1 MSASCGKIAAALEIL
16 APLEMAEAWDNIGLL
31 VGSPDQEVKKALL
44 VIDVTSAVVD
54 EAVEI
59 GAGMIIS
66 HHPFPFHAMKNI
78 RIDTSNGA
86 LLTKLLKQDIS
97 VYASHTNLDEASG
110 GVNDALATAL
120 QLRGDLPLRPLR
132 QLLNKIVTYVP
143 AGHVEAVWQAMYGAG
158 AGHIGK
164 YSQCGF
170 KMSGTG
176 TFLPDE
182 SALPYIGEPHKLSTV
197 EEVRIET
204 VSPAYISEKVVN
216 AMIAA
221 HPYEEVAYD
230 VYPLKNEWANG
241 GLGRVGD
248 LVQPLTLL
256 DFSAQMKTVLGVQ
269 GIRFVGPSDT
279 MVQRIA
285 VCGGA
290 GMDMANAARLSGA
303 QVLVTGDIR
312 YHDAQDALA
321 SGLCLIDAGHFGTE
335 FPVLKHLRE
344 YLRACSTSDGWDCV
358 FDISTQQGDIWQ
370 WIC

>member
-1 MSASCGKIAAALEIL
+1 MFASCGKIAAAIETL
-16 APLEMAEAWDNIGLL
+16 APLEMAEEWDNVGLL
-31 VGSPDQEVKKALL
+31 VGSPDQEVKKSLL
-44 VIDVTSAVVD
+44 AIDVTSAIID

-66 HHPFPFHAMKNI
+66 HHPFLFHAMKNI
-78 RIDTSNGA
+78 RIDTSTGA

-97 VYASHTNLDEASG
+97 VYSAHTNLDEASG
-110 GVNDALATAL
+110 GVNDALAMVL
-120 QLRGDLPLRPLR
+120 QLRDVSPLRPMR

-143 AGHVEAVWQAMYGAG
+143 AGHVDAVWKAMSEAG
-158 AGHIGK
+158 AGNIGK

-170 KMSGTG
+170 RMTGTG
-176 TFLPDE
+176 TFLPGE
-182 SALPYIGEPHKLSTV
+182 TARPYIGEAHKVSTV

-204 VSPAYISEKVVN
+204 VSPAALSGGIVD
-216 AMIAA
+216 ALIDA

-230 VYPLKNEWANG
+230 VYPLKNEWTNG

-256 DFSAQMKTVLGVQ
+256 DFSAQVKTGLGLQ
-269 GIRFVGPSDT
+269 GVRFVGPSDT
-279 MVQRIA
+279 LVKRIA

-335 FPVLKHLRE
+335 FPVLKQLRE